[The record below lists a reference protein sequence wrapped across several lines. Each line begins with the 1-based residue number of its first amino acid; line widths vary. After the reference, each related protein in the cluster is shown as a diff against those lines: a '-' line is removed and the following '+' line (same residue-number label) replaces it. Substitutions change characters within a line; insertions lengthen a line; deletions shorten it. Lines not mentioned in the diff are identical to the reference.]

1 MAKAAAR
8 IEGWDRGW
16 KRGGKRWL
24 RNGRTVRNCHD
35 DKSRWYRISWWRVSR
50 HLHTAETIFF
60 PWIRIRENGRYVREV
75 EREDS
80 AGAIRAVDT
89 RAFVDFSVH
98 HSSRERT
105 PQLCHARSTNNAA
118 GKSTDLR
125 SRIRANRVEISS
137 SQRFFLPELKFTL

>member
-8 IEGWDRGW
+8 IEGWDRGE
-16 KRGGKRWL
+16 RGGKRWL

-50 HLHTAETIFF
+50 HLYTAETIFF
-60 PWIRIRENGRYVREV
+60 PGYGYAKTDVTC
-75 EREDS
+75 
-80 AGAIRAVDT
+80 AGSGARALDWGYELVDT

-105 PQLCHARSTNNAA
+105 PQLCHARLTNNAA
-118 GKSTDLR
+118 EKYTNL
-125 SRIRANRVEISS
+125 
-137 SQRFFLPELKFTL
+137 